1 MIKQIIFFKE
11 NNNKKRFGIKLHPIS
26 NISKKVKYELLR
38 NNISIYN
45 DIKYSLGISEIVIS
59 AGLTTS
65 LIEGLI
71 YNCKLIVLNN
81 SASDIFFFKNLCI
94 PNKSYTLV
102 QNLKFKKIKKLKTLN
117 LIEKKKIIDNY
128 YSVKSEKNV
137 KDLLNI

>member
-1 MIKQIIFFKE
+1 MIKNILIFKKRNNFLFLLTGEPLEDEYLIKQIIFFKE

-81 SASDIFFFKNLCI
+81 SASDIFFSRIYAFLTNHTHL
-94 PNKSYTLV
+94 Y
-102 QNLKFKKIKKLKTLN
+102 KI
-117 LIEKKKIIDNY
+117 
-128 YSVKSEKNV
+128 
-137 KDLLNI
+137 